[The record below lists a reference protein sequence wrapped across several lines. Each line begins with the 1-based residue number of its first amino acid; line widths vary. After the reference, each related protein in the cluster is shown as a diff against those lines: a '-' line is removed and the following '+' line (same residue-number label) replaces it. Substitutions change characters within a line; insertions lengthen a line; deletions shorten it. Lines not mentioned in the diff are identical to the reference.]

1 MSELALGAL
10 IGIALAAVGAL
21 VKVFGWLYDLRK
33 ARLLLDSLMGTRGF
47 DPGVVR
53 LLGQVARRR
62 RRLGLIFAL
71 IAIGIIPIGWGI
83 WRLVSS

>member
-10 IGIALAAVGAL
+10 VGVALAAVAAL
-21 VKVFGWLYDLRK
+21 VKVFGGLHDLRK

-47 DPGVVR
+47 DPRLVR
-53 LLGQVARRR
+53 LLAEVARRR
-62 RRLGLIFAL
+62 RRLGLILAL

-83 WRLVSS
+83 WRLASS